1 MFVLGACAS
10 ADAPTP
16 TALPE
21 GVRPVNP
28 PIAVPEF
35 TLLDQVGNAFTRTEF
50 LGSWTVVTFGFT
62 HCPDVCPINL
72 ANFTLTKRALGDQ
85 AEAVRFMFV
94 SVDGERDTPEV
105 LSKHIALFDT
115 SFIGLTGSD
124 NAVRPLTQAFGVRY
138 EIVRPEGTQADYLV
152 DHTASWFLVNPQ
164 GQIWRIYTYGTAPEV
179 IAEDLQT
186 NLKAAQ

>member
-1 MFVLGACAS
+1 M
-10 ADAPTP
+10 P

-21 GVRPVNP
+21 GVRPVDP
-28 PIAVPEF
+28 PIAIPEF
-35 TLLDQVGNAFTRTEF
+35 NLLDQAGKPFTRTEF
-50 LGSWTVVTFGFT
+50 LGGWTVVTFGFT

-85 AEAVRFMFV
+85 ADAIRFMFV

-105 LSKHIALFDT
+105 LSKHIALFDP
-115 SFIGLTGSD
+115 SFIGLTGAD
-124 NAVRPLTQAFGVRY
+124 RAVRPLAQAFGVRY

-164 GQIWRIYTYGTAPEV
+164 GQISRIYSYGTAPEV
-179 IAEDLQT
+179 VAAD
-186 NLKAAQ
+186 LKANLSTAQ